1 MTRASIRKPIRP
13 TPCLSAVLAAIL
25 FLFSSSL
32 RADGF
37 TGALSGSWW
46 TPDRDGEGQFI
57 SFQQTGDRRVAIVA
71 YFTYD
76 DQGRPSWM
84 VGNVDFD
91 AGATALDVPM
101 ISARGAR
108 FGAAFDPADVLTEDA
123 GRVELT
129 FIDCNRMGFRYVR
142 GEETLAFDL
151 QRLVGPAAE
160 GACDTRGESTNDH
173 QWAGAHTGA
182 WWDPARGGEGQ
193 FLAVETLGERRVAT
207 LYYFTFDDEGN
218 PSWRVGAA
226 DLSAVDGSSD
236 NQPLR
241 IPLVTGS
248 GARFGAAFDP
258 ADVVRTPSGLA
269 TLHPTA
275 CETVRLRL
283 EGKVTFGLTLDRLG
297 GGPLGLPC
305 PADLPQPT
313 TSDRALADLIAEHGL
328 SGDPSSGLDLPGID
342 APLAELGKLLFFSKG
357 LGAELDAACASC
369 HHPAFAGADGLALS
383 IGPGA
388 VDPDLLGPGRRRADG
403 DVLMHRNT
411 PTFFN
416 TGLFDRGL
424 FWDSRVEQLADEQ
437 GRPAGIRTPATP
449 LGEADPN
456 AGPNLLA
463 AQARFPVGA
472 RHEMRGDALPG
483 RSLGEVHTWLVERL
497 GDYGDGA
504 GLLPPSD
511 WLDRFRE
518 AFDSDAPA
526 DELITFD
533 NVALALGEYQRSA
546 IFVESPWSHYVRGDL
561 DAIDAEAKRGALLFF
576 NTVEDG
582 GMNCVL
588 CHSGDR
594 FTNLE
599 HRRIGFPQVGPGFGD
614 GIDDDF
620 GRERETG
627 RAADHRSFRV
637 PSLLNIDRTAPYGHS
652 GMYNSLGNVLGHYF
666 NPDGTV
672 ISQMIG
678 RTWCALPPFDT
689 QPGCEDGADVAFAN
703 SRAALATMQAE
714 RVERPDI
721 AMPQIP
727 NALSAQENFDALE
740 AFLETLTDPCLLD
753 RACYGRWTPAP
764 DEAPDE
770 LQLNAVDADGR
781 PL

>member
-1 MTRASIRKPIRP
+1 MFTTTIRS
-13 TPCLSAVLAAIL
+13 TALLAALLTIIT
-25 FLFSSSL
+25 SPA

-46 TPDRDGEGQFI
+46 NPDRNGEGQFI
-57 SFQQTGDRRVAIVA
+57 GIQQSGDRRIAIVA

-76 DQGRPSWM
+76 DEGRPDWM
-84 VGNVDFD
+84 VGNVDFED
-91 AGATALDVPM
+91 GATTLDVPM

-108 FGAAFDPADVLTEDA
+108 FGAGFDPTDVVTEDA
-123 GRVELT
+123 GRVELS
-129 FIDCNRMGFRYVR
+129 FIDCGRMGFRHVR
-142 GEETLAFDL
+142 GDDSLAFEL
-151 QRLVGPAAE
+151 ERLVGPNAG
-160 GACDTRGESTNDH
+160 GACDGTGSEPGGFDWT
-173 QWAGAHTGA
+173 GAHTGA

-193 FLAVETLGERRVAT
+193 FLAVETLGDRRVAT
-207 LYYFTFDDEGN
+207 LYYFTFDDEGH

-226 DLSAVDGSSD
+226 DLAAVDEAPD
-236 NQPLR
+236 AQPLR

-258 ADVVRTPSGLA
+258 ADVVRTPAGLA

-305 PADLPQPT
+305 PIEPVTPSSLDQ
-313 TSDRALADLIAEHGL
+313 RLAGLIETHGL
-328 SGDPSSGLDLPGID
+328 TGDPSAGLDLPGID

-388 VDPDLLGPGRRRADG
+388 VDPDVVGPGRRRADG
-403 DVLMHRNT
+403 EIPMHRNT

-424 FWDSRVEQLADEQ
+424 FWDSRVEQLTAED
-437 GRPAGIRTPATP
+437 GSPAGIRTPATA

-472 RHEMRGDALPG
+472 PDEMRGGALPG
-483 RSLGEVHTWLVERL
+483 RSLGEVHTWLAERL

-511 WLDRFRE
+511 WLERFRA

-533 NVALALGEYQRSA
+533 NVAVALGEYQRSA
-546 IFVESPWSHYVRGDL
+546 VFVESPWSHYVRGDL
-561 DAIDAEAKRGALLFF
+561 DAIDEQARTGALLFF
-576 NTVEDG
+576 STVEDG

-588 CHSGDR
+588 CHSGDL

-614 GIDDDF
+614 GVNDDF

-627 RAADHRSFRV
+627 EAADHRSFRV

-652 GMYNSLGNVLGHYF
+652 GMYNSLGNVMGHYF

-678 RTWCALPPFDT
+678 RTWCTLPPFDT
-689 QPGCEDGADVAFAN
+689 QPDCEDGADVAFDN
-703 SRAALATMQAE
+703 SRAALATMQDE

-721 AMPQIP
+721 AMPPIP
-727 NALSAQENFDALE
+727 TELSAQENFDAVV
-740 AFLETLTDPCLLD
+740 AFLETLTDPCLLEP
-753 RACYGRWTPAP
+753 ACYGRWTPAP
-764 DEAPDE
+764 EEAPDD
-770 LQLNAVDADGR
+770 LQLDAVDADGR